1 MFSAAESD
9 LLHARVRAFMAA
21 SLRGEATEPFDTL
34 ALDLARFQA
43 VHVPAIARLGRAR
56 GAAIAELREASGIPA
71 VPSDVFRLARIAAH
85 PRELDVALFR
95 TSGTSQGAEARGEHP
110 MRTTE
115 TYERG
120 ALAWGQRFLWP
131 DHADLQAIVLAPPI
145 AEQGDSSLG
154 FMLDRFAH
162 GFARPPVF
170 VIHRG
175 ADGDGVID
183 FAEIVRATAEARS
196 SGHPVLVL
204 ATSFALV
211 HLIEGASG
219 LDLRLT
225 PGSRV
230 MQTGGFKGK
239 SREIAADVLRRMV
252 AETFGV
258 NEDHV
263 VSEYGMTELSSQ
275 LYEGTLAGALGHGPK
290 LAHGIFVPPPWVRV
304 TPVDP
309 VSLEPVASG
318 ENGIGRI
325 VDLANVDSSVAIQT
339 ADRVRITS
347 FGIELLGRLPG
358 ATPRGCSIA
367 IDEMLGRA

>member
-1 MFSAAESD
+1 MFSVAESD
-9 LLHARVRAFMAA
+9 ALHTRVRAFMAA
-21 SLRGEATEPFDTL
+21 SLRGEATEPFDVL

-43 VHVPAIARLGRAR
+43 AHVPAIARLWRAR
-56 GAAIAELREASGIPA
+56 GASIEEARDASRIPA

-85 PRELDVALFR
+85 PRGLDVALFR
-95 TSGTSQGAEARGEHP
+95 TSGTSQGTEARGEHP

-120 ALAWGQRFLWP
+120 ALAWGERFLWP
-131 DHADLQAIVLAPPI
+131 DRADLQAIVLAPPI
-145 AEQGDSSLG
+145 TEQGDSSLG

-162 GFARPPVF
+162 RLARPPVF

-175 ADGDGVID
+175 ADGEGAID
-183 FAEIVRATAEARS
+183 FGGIARATAEARQ
-196 SGHPVLVL
+196 SGHAVLVL

-211 HLIEGASG
+211 HLIEGAGG
-219 LDLRLT
+219 LDLRIP

-252 AETFGV
+252 AETFSV
-258 NEDHV
+258 NEAHV

-275 LYEGTLAGALGHGPK
+275 LYEGTLAGALGHGAK
-290 LAHGIFVPPPWVRV
+290 LPHGVFVTPPWVRV

-309 VSLEPVASG
+309 VSLDPVASG
-318 ENGIGRI
+318 EVGIGRI

-339 ADRVRITS
+339 ADRVRLVA
-347 FGIELLGRLPG
+347 GGVELLGRLPG
-358 ATPRGCSIA
+358 AAPRGCSIA
-367 IDEMLGRA
+367 IDDMLGRA